1 MKKISAFS
9 IASAVA
15 IAGVLTL
22 GGCTGGDKQAAAPSA
37 EPAKADTLADVRSK
51 GYLSCGVSTGL
62 GGFSAAD
69 DAGNW
74 TGVDVDVCRAVAA
87 AALGDD
93 SKVKYVPLT
102 AKERFTAL
110 QSGEIDILSRN
121 TTWTHTRDT
130 SLGLNFAGVNY
141 YDGQGFLV
149 SAASGIKSADQL
161 NGASFCI
168 QAGTTTELNLAD
180 YFRSKGMQFQAV
192 TFDTSAQTRTG
203 FEQGRCDALTSDQ
216 SQLYSIRSQLK
227 DPNSAVVLD
236 GVISKEPLG
245 PVVRQGD
252 DAWFNIVRWSLNA
265 LITGDELGVTAANID
280 DLAANSNNP
289 TIQRLVGN
297 SGKLHEHL
305 GLDQKWSYNII
316 KQVGNYGESFDRNI
330 GPGTPL
336 NISRGL
342 NAQWSNGGILY
353 APAFR

>member
-1 MKKISAFS
+1 
-9 IASAVA
+9 
-15 IAGVLTL
+15 
-22 GGCTGGDKQAAAPSA
+22 
-37 EPAKADTLADVRSK
+37 
-51 GYLSCGVSTGL
+51 
-62 GGFSAAD
+62 
-69 DAGNW
+69 
-74 TGVDVDVCRAVAA
+74 
-87 AALGDD
+87 
-93 SKVKYVPLT
+93 
-102 AKERFTAL
+102 
-110 QSGEIDILSRN
+110 
-121 TTWTHTRDT
+121 
-130 SLGLNFAGVNY
+130 
-141 YDGQGFLV
+141 
-149 SAASGIKSADQL
+149 
-161 NGASFCI
+161 
-168 QAGTTTELNLAD
+168 
-180 YFRSKGMQFQAV
+180 MQFQAV

-265 LITGDELGVTAANID
+265 LITGDELGVTSANID

-289 TIQRLVGN
+289 TIQRLVGKT
-297 SGKLHEHL
+297 GKLHENL